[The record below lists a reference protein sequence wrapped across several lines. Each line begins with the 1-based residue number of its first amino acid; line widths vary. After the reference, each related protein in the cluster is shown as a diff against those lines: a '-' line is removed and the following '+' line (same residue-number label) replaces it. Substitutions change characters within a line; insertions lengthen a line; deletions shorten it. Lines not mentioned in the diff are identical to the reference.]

1 MQHWAVS
8 GRFKQKSG
16 KIIPHYSVCI
26 CVCECV
32 CVCTLLVLLGLL
44 LYVIV
49 IPLNEEVGM
58 SLPPLLQ
65 TTYQMPSSLHTSHKH
80 FILMPS
86 PTDHPGQT
94 FGCTVLLIPAEESPS
109 AANVIELL
117 CVFCEQKDKCSTA
130 IEIPILHLPPNPPLL
145 LLLCG
150 PDSWLFPWIL
160 SSSSWS
166 CFLFFSSA
174 SLNLFQ
180 TPAIYLS
187 PALSFPPR
195 SPPHLWTPL
204 IIFSAPLMTPCSSL
218 ENLVGTCMFIWRKV
232 TFNKRRTHTL
242 CTKTF
247 TLPTVSLLLFT
258 YTHSHTHMHNHRPW

>member
-1 MQHWAVS
+1 M
-8 GRFKQKSG
+8 
-16 KIIPHYSVCI
+16 
-26 CVCECV
+26 CVWV
-32 CVCTLLVLLGLL
+32 CVCMLLVLLGLL

-166 CFLFFSSA
+166 CFFIFFKCFSKSFSNTCHLFISCV
-174 SLNLFQ
+174 
-180 TPAIYLS
+180 ILS
-187 PALSFPPR
+187 PALS
-195 SPPHLWTPL
+195 
-204 IIFSAPLMTPCSSL
+204 SAPLNSPDY
-218 ENLVGTCMFIWRKV
+218 F
-232 TFNKRRTHTL
+232 L
-242 CTKTF
+242 CTSHD
-247 TLPTVSLLLFT
+247 TLFLFGESCR
-258 YTHSHTHMHNHRPW
+258 YLYVYLKKGDFQ

>member
-1 MQHWAVS
+1 M
-8 GRFKQKSG
+8 
-16 KIIPHYSVCI
+16 CM
-26 CVCECV
+26 
-32 CVCTLLVLLGLL
+32 LLVLLGLL

-130 IEIPILHLPPNPPLL
+130 IEIPILHLPP
-145 LLLCG
+145 
-150 PDSWLFPWIL
+150 IL
-160 SSSSWS
+160 HY
-166 CFLFFSSA
+166 CFSSVA
-174 SLNLFQ
+174 QTVDFSHEFCLHPHEVVFYFFQ
-180 TPAIYLS
+180 
-187 PALSFPPR
+187 
-195 SPPHLWTPL
+195 
-204 IIFSAPLMTPCSSL
+204 
-218 ENLVGTCMFIWRKV
+218 V
-232 TFNKRRTHTL
+232 
-242 CTKTF
+242 
-247 TLPTVSLLLFT
+247 LL
-258 YTHSHTHMHNHRPW
+258 